1 MSGSRSQLAS
11 LLGPPVQIAYAVPN
25 AIEAAETWAS
35 TFGAGPFFVRPH
47 IPVVDVV
54 HRGHPATFDHTSAY
68 GQWGSVMVELVEDHS
83 TESAIRDMYEPG
95 QSGLH
100 HLAFL
105 VDDLDSVVKGLLDRG
120 YELAQSARTVGGT
133 AFHFID
139 AVATHGHMFELYERG
154 PRALE
159 FYGQI
164 AHAAVGWDGEAPI
177 RML

>member
-1 MSGSRSQLAS
+1 VNGSRTQLAQ
-11 LLGPPVQIAYAVPN
+11 LLGPPVQIAYAVQN
-25 AIEAAETWAS
+25 AVEAAESWAS

-47 IPVVDVV
+47 IPLVDVV
-54 HRGHPATFDHTSAY
+54 HRGRPATFDHTSAY
-68 GQWGSVMVELVEDHS
+68 GQWGSVMVELVEDHG
-83 TESAIRDMYEPG
+83 TESAIRDMYQPG

-105 VDDLDSVVKGLLDRG
+105 VDDLDRVVKEMLDLG
-120 YELAQSARTVGGT
+120 YELAQSARTIGGT

-154 PRALE
+154 PRVLD
-159 FYGQI
+159 FYARI
-164 AHAAVGWDGEAPI
+164 ADAAVGWDGAAPI